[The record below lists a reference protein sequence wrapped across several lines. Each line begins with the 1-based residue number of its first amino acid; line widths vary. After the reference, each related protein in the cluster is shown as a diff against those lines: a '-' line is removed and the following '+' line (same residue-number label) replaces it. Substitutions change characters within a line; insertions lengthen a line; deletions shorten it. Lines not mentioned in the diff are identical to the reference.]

1 MCPGSSGV
9 EQWTE
14 NPRVGGSNPPP
25 GTIFSK
31 NQTNFYYLN
40 RRENVLYNLSLCGTP
55 STVKRAEGY
64 VVVSAKTLLKDVFG
78 FKKFRPGQREI
89 IDAVA
94 CGENVLAIMPTGGG
108 KSLCFQLPALLNDGL
123 TIVISPLIALM
134 RDQVRG
140 LQAVGVVAAAITSGN
155 TQEEVDKV
163 FSQIISGDLK
173 LLYLTP
179 ERLVSRKIHN
189 ILNRADVT
197 SIAVDEAHCVSQWGH
212 DFRPDYLRIGELRRT
227 LRVPLSA
234 FTATADKETQ
244 QDILERLFDGAASK
258 VFLRGFDRPNIYL
271 SFMPKDNPR
280 RQIMDFVHQR
290 KGQSGIIYCGTRA
303 KTETLAR
310 ALEEAGHSACSYHG
324 GMDADRRRVVESRF
338 NLEDGLIVVATVA
351 FGMGVD
357 KPDVRWVVH
366 ADLPKSIEN
375 YYQEIGRAGRDGG
388 QAETL
393 TLYGADDIRFRRSQI
408 DEGLAPDGRKS
419 ADHGRLNALLG
430 LAEAL
435 ECRRLNLLEYFG
447 EKNIKCGNCD
457 LCGNSPETFDG
468 TEPVRKALSAI
479 LRSDQYFG
487 AGHIIDILLGNL
499 TDKVTYNRHQNLTT
513 FGVGKDLSRVKWKAV
528 FRQMMGH
535 DLIRPDVGRYG
546 ALRMTKRALPILRGE
561 QSITL
566 RLDTINSAK
575 RNYAVKALVG
585 DDDAPMLSALKAKRR
600 ALAETAGVPAY
611 IIFTDK
617 TLIDMA
623 QRRPLNL
630 DAMSRING
638 VGAKK
643 LENFG
648 NIFLAVINGE
658 VDHMH
663 PRRQKLA
670 GAKEGELYDLLL
682 AVQSKLVRGSI
693 GVDKPLSCSASVLS
707 KIARLKPRSL
717 NEMAKIIGPQ
727 KADRFGA
734 AFLDVLNDV
743 S

>member
-1 MCPGSSGV
+1 MV
-9 EQWTE
+9 
-14 NPRVGGSNPPP
+14 N
-25 GTIFSK
+25 
-31 NQTNFYYLN
+31 
-40 RRENVLYNLSLCGTP
+40 
-55 STVKRAEGY
+55 
-64 VVVSAKTLLKDVFG
+64 AKTLLRDVFG
-78 FKKFRPGQREI
+78 FKKFRPGQSEI

-123 TIVISPLIALM
+123 TVVISPLIALM

-140 LQAVGVVAAAITSGN
+140 LKAVGVTAGAITSGN
-155 TQEEVDKV
+155 TKEELDQV

-173 LLYLTP
+173 LLYLAP
-179 ERLVSRKIHN
+179 ERLVSRKIQN
-189 ILNRADVT
+189 VLSSANVT

-212 DFRPDYLRIGELRRT
+212 DFRPDYLGIGELRRR
-227 LRVPLSA
+227 LCVPLSA

-244 QDILERLFDGAASK
+244 QEIMERLFEGAAPK

-280 RQIMDFVHQR
+280 RQIMDFVHPR

-303 KTETLAR
+303 KTETLAK

-324 GMDADRRRVVESRF
+324 GMAADRRRVVESRF
-338 NLEDGLIVVATVA
+338 TLEDGLIVVATVA

-375 YYQEIGRAGRDGG
+375 YYQEIGRAGRDGE

-393 TLYGADDIRFRRSQI
+393 TLYGADDIRFRRNQI

-430 LAEAL
+430 LAEAFK
-435 ECRRLNLLEYFG
+435 CRRLNLLEYFG

-457 LCGNSPETFDG
+457 LCDNPPETFDG
-468 TEPVRKALSAI
+468 TELVRKALSAV

-487 AGHIIDILLGNL
+487 AGHVIDILLGNL
-499 TDKVTYNRHQNLTT
+499 TDKVANHSHQNLTT
-513 FGVGKDLSRVKWKAV
+513 FGVGKELSRVKWKAV
-528 FRQMMGH
+528 LRQMMGN
-535 DLIRPDVGRYG
+535 DLIRPDVERYG
-546 ALRMTKRALPILRGE
+546 ALRMTKKALPILRGE

-566 RLDTINSAK
+566 RLDTFNSAK
-575 RNYAVKALVG
+575 RNHTIKALVS
-585 DDDAPMLSALKAKRR
+585 DDDAPVLSALKAKRR
-600 ALAETAGVPAY
+600 ALAENAGVPAY

-617 TLIDMA
+617 TLVEMA

-630 DAMSRING
+630 DEMSQING
-638 VGAKK
+638 VGTKK
-643 LENFG
+643 LEKFG
-648 NIFLAVINGE
+648 TIFLAVINGE

-663 PRRQKLA
+663 PLRQKLA

-682 AVQSKLVRGSI
+682 AVQSDLTRGSL
-693 GVDKPLSCSASVLS
+693 GVDKPLSCSTSLLS
-707 KIARLKPRSL
+707 KIAKLKPRSL
-717 NEMAKIIGPQ
+717 DEMAKIIGP
-727 KADRFGA
+727 KKTDRFGA
-734 AFLDVLNDV
+734 AFLDVLKNAT
-743 S
+743 

>member
-1 MCPGSSGV
+1 MYEP
-9 EQWTE
+9 
-14 NPRVGGSNPPP
+14 
-25 GTIFSK
+25 
-31 NQTNFYYLN
+31 
-40 RRENVLYNLSLCGTP
+40 SLCGTH
-55 STVKRAEGY
+55 STIDKAEGY
-64 VVVSAKTLLKDVFG
+64 VVVNAKTLLRDVFG
-78 FKKFRPGQREI
+78 FKKFRPGQSEI

-123 TIVISPLIALM
+123 TVVISPLIALM

-140 LQAVGVVAAAITSGN
+140 LKAVGVTAGAITSGN
-155 TQEEVDKV
+155 TQEELDQV

-173 LLYLTP
+173 LLYLAP
-179 ERLVSRKIHN
+179 ERLVSRKIQN
-189 ILNRADVT
+189 VLSSANVT

-212 DFRPDYLRIGELRRT
+212 DFRPDYLGIGELRRR
-227 LRVPLSA
+227 LCVPLSA

-244 QDILERLFDGAASK
+244 QEIMERLFEGAAPK

-280 RQIMDFVHQR
+280 RQIMDFVHPR

-303 KTETLAR
+303 KTETLAK

-324 GMDADRRRVVESRF
+324 GMAADRRRVVESRF
-338 NLEDGLIVVATVA
+338 TLEDGLIVVATVA

-375 YYQEIGRAGRDGG
+375 YYQEIGRAGRDGE

-393 TLYGADDIRFRRSQI
+393 TLYGADDIRFRRNQI

-430 LAEAL
+430 LAEAFK
-435 ECRRLNLLEYFG
+435 CRRLNLLEYFG

-457 LCGNSPETFDG
+457 LCDNPPETFDG
-468 TEPVRKALSAI
+468 TELVRKALSAV

-487 AGHIIDILLGNL
+487 AGHVIDILLGNL
-499 TDKVTYNRHQNLTT
+499 TDKVANHSHQNLTT
-513 FGVGKDLSRVKWKAV
+513 FGVGKELSRVKWKAV
-528 FRQMMGH
+528 LRQMMGH
-535 DLIRPDVGRYG
+535 DLIRPDVERYG
-546 ALRMTKRALPILRGE
+546 ALRMTKKALPILRGE

-566 RLDTINSAK
+566 RLDTFNSAK
-575 RNYAVKALVG
+575 RNHTIKALVS
-585 DDDAPMLSALKAKRR
+585 DDDAPVLSALKAKRR
-600 ALAETAGVPAY
+600 ALAENAGVPAY

-617 TLIDMA
+617 TLVEMA

-630 DAMSRING
+630 DEMSQING
-638 VGAKK
+638 VGTKK
-643 LENFG
+643 LEKFG
-648 NIFLAVINGE
+648 TIFLAVINGE

-663 PRRQKLA
+663 PLRQKLA

-682 AVQSKLVRGSI
+682 AVQSDLTRGSL
-693 GVDKPLSCSASVLS
+693 GVDKPLSCSTSLLS
-707 KIARLKPRSL
+707 KIAKLKPRSL
-717 NEMAKIIGPQ
+717 DEMAKIIGP
-727 KADRFGA
+727 KKTDRFGA
-734 AFLDVLNDV
+734 AFLDVLKNAT
-743 S
+743 